1 MKLDE
6 LKYNL
11 SVLEG
16 EYNDQ
21 IKELNKLKVSHKEE
35 NRELKE
41 CLKEQ
46 ILLTSSTIK
55 TTKLAIREIEQS
67 NANASKNRL
76 ISVFLWFSICIIV
89 LGLFLTTHQF
99 YDFLLPG
106 FLLSFLTKYNDDLMI
121 LSSYTFTLGF
131 ITSLITLV
139 LKVAKEYD
147 KVIYCSYNACF
158 NPSQAELINSLEK
171 ENLAVIAIRTP
182 YDLNVLDVD
191 TYLCSYEAS
200 VQAFIALSKVLTA
213 SIPATGK
220 VPVTLNTNK

>member
-46 ILLTSSTIK
+46 ILLTSSMIK
-55 TTKLAIREIEQS
+55 NTKLAIREIEQS

-106 FLLSFLTKYNDDLMI
+106 FLLSFLKKYNDALMI

-139 LKVAKEYD
+139 LKVAKE
-147 KVIYCSYNACF
+147 
-158 NPSQAELINSLEK
+158 
-171 ENLAVIAIRTP
+171 
-182 YDLNVLDVD
+182 
-191 TYLCSYEAS
+191 
-200 VQAFIALSKVLTA
+200 
-213 SIPATGK
+213 
-220 VPVTLNTNK
+220 